1 MKKIIIVVVLSLLL
15 IPCLGANYTPA
26 DSSPSHSIQTF
37 ESSIQQE
44 ATGHALPFHLDLAT
58 IDWTAISSILTFGAI
73 AASLYSNRLSRQT
86 LKVTVAI
93 QEQNKALAWMKKRVE
108 IIQAV
113 KAGQDTKLDDISY
126 YFGLDIRPQYQDYVK
141 KQRLFLNIKHKYESF
156 FDKVG
161 FTSVSKDYT
170 PQERQEL
177 DQDLPIFRQLA
188 NEYEEFGVEMTAQ
201 SKQKFAELNRK
212 YYITDQDSPDEPV
225 ICLRYIDVSLQ
236 YDQIKNEF
244 DKSKQRLIDQL
255 ENILYQSL
263 ELHV

>member
-1 MKKIIIVVVLSLLL
+1 ML

-156 FDKVG
+156 FDKVE

-177 DQDLPIFRQLA
+177 D
-188 NEYEEFGVEMTAQ
+188 
-201 SKQKFAELNRK
+201 
-212 YYITDQDSPDEPV
+212 
-225 ICLRYIDVSLQ
+225 
-236 YDQIKNEF
+236 
-244 DKSKQRLIDQL
+244 
-255 ENILYQSL
+255 
-263 ELHV
+263 